1 MDDKKNKMSILELRN
16 IYRDRL
22 NLSNQECDYIYKVV
36 LKDLCYIDPIKIAL
50 DPNFII
56 RKDSENLI
64 LDSLKKICN
73 NYPLDYLIS
82 KKNFYGYDFFVNEDV
97 LIPRPETEELVKW
110 ILDDNNNLTGTKK
123 VIDLCS
129 GSGCI
134 GIVIS
139 KENNNMDVT
148 LSDVS
153 DKALEVCNR
162 NKIIF
167 NPGVKL
173 IKLDLNSKLQHHE
186 KYDLIVSNPPYL
198 SRDEANEIGENVKY
212 EPEIALFA
220 PRNKPLHFY
229 EKIFEFAST
238 NLNKNGEIY
247 LEINPNFIK
256 DFRQL
261 LSRFNPND
269 VNFREDFRGKKR
281 LVKVLF

>member
-36 LKDLCYIDPIKIAL
+36 LKDLCFIDPIKIAL

-56 RKDSENLI
+56 KKDSENLI

-229 EKIFEFAST
+229 EKIFEFASA

>member
-36 LKDLCYIDPIKIAL
+36 LKDLCFIDPIKIAL

-56 RKDSENLI
+56 GKDFENLI